1 MSSGCLS
8 IGPIIDIL
16 QLTQKD
22 LDMMVKAMQIENL
35 ELESKYEEL
44 HIKCLEMGKV
54 MDIFFFLGTTPGDEG
69 SSETEGTCQ
78 S

>member
-22 LDMMVKAMQIENL
+22 LNMVVKAMQIENL

-44 HIKCLEMGKV
+44 HMKCLEMGKV
-54 MDIFFFLGTTPGDEG
+54 IDKFFFLGTTPSDKE

>member
-1 MSSGCLS
+1 
-8 IGPIIDIL
+8 
-16 QLTQKD
+16 
-22 LDMMVKAMQIENL
+22 MMVKAMQIENL

>member
-22 LDMMVKAMQIENL
+22 LNMVVKAMQIENL

-44 HIKCLEMGKV
+44 HMKCLEMGKV
-54 MDIFFFLGTTPGDEG
+54 IDNFFFFFRDYP
-69 SSETEGTCQ
+69 Q
-78 S
+78 

>member
-1 MSSGCLS
+1 
-8 IGPIIDIL
+8 
-16 QLTQKD
+16 
-22 LDMMVKAMQIENL
+22 MMVKAMQIENL
-35 ELESKYEEL
+35 ELGSKYEEL

>member
-1 MSSGCLS
+1 
-8 IGPIIDIL
+8 
-16 QLTQKD
+16 
-22 LDMMVKAMQIENL
+22 MMVKAMQIENL

-54 MDIFFFLGTTPGDEG
+54 MDIFFFLGTTGDEG